1 MGGIDH
7 SRQEENRTRAGV
19 DAQDASNMGY
29 RAKSPLGRVT
39 VAADATDGGW
49 EKPLAVTVSTTAFL
63 RHLMGSGPVFS
74 SGDARLRKC
83 LNPQL

>member
-7 SRQEENRTRAGV
+7 SRQEENRTRAGA
-19 DAQDASNMGY
+19 DARDASNAGY

-39 VAADATDGGW
+39 VAAGATDGGW

-63 RHLMGSGPVFS
+63 RHDMGPGPVFS
-74 SGDARLRKC
+74 SGGARLRKC

>member
-7 SRQEENRTRAGV
+7 SRQEKNRTRAGA
-19 DAQDASNMGY
+19 DARDASNTGY
-29 RAKSPLGRVT
+29 RAKNPLGRVT

-63 RHLMGSGPVFS
+63 RHEMGPGPVFS